1 MHAIIAG
8 VLAAIL
14 LQGAPSDGFEAV
26 VSRVVDGDTLIVLR
40 EDGRRLRVR
49 LVNIDAPESR
59 YKGSS
64 QEPWASMAARRLAR
78 LAPKGSRVRVSTPA
92 EALDR
97 HGRTLGLVFR
107 GETNVNLSL
116 VREGLALPYLVH
128 PAMGMAVEFAGACA
142 EARREGRGLFAPGR
156 ALPEEPAR
164 FRLRLGGRA
173 PYWWVGNLRTGRYG
187 PPESFGRHLPE
198 ERILF
203 ENEERAIAA
212 GYAREE

>member
-1 MHAIIAG
+1 MHAITAG

-14 LQGAPSDGFEAV
+14 LHGAPSDGFEAV
-26 VSRVVDGDTLIVLR
+26 VSRVVDGDTIIVLR
-40 EDGRRLRVR
+40 EDGR
-49 LVNIDAPESR
+49 
-59 YKGSS
+59 
-64 QEPWASMAARRLAR
+64 R
-78 LAPKGSRVRVSTPA
+78 LAPKGSRVRVRVPA

-107 GETNVNLSL
+107 GDTNVNLTL

-128 PAMGMAVEFAGACA
+128 PAMGMAVEFADACT
-142 EARREGRGLFAPGR
+142 EARREGRGVFAPER
-156 ALPEEPAR
+156 ALLEEPAR

-173 PYWWVGNLRTGRYG
+173 PYWWVGNLRTKRYG

-203 ENEERAIAA
+203 ESEEQALAA

>member
-1 MHAIIAG
+1 MHAITAC
-8 VLAAIL
+8 VVAATL
-14 LQGAPSDGFEAV
+14 LLGAPSDGFEAV
-26 VSRVVDGDTLIVLR
+26 VSRVVDGDTIIVLR

-59 YKGSS
+59 YMGSS

-78 LAPKGSRVRVSTPA
+78 LAPKGSRVRVRVPA

-107 GETNVNLSL
+107 GDTNINLEL

-128 PAMGMAVEFAGACA
+128 PAMGMAAEFADACA
-142 EARREGRGLFAPGR
+142 GARREGRGVFAPER

-173 PYWWVGNLRTGRYG
+173 PYWWVGNLRTKRYG

-203 ENEERAIAA
+203 ESEEQARAA